1 MTDFV
6 RIQSDYSPDTYLT
19 IAMSEDGDIALKIY
33 GDDEMRITTSG
44 SRFHGK
50 DLVKILDAFQNVM
63 RVIDEVQNNDLMKEG
78 NKDGRN

>member
-6 RIQSDYSPDTYLT
+6 TIQSDYSPDTYLT

-50 DLVKILDAFQNVM
+50 NLAKVLNAFQNVM
-63 RVIDEVQNNDLMKEG
+63 RVIDEVQKKEQER
-78 NKDGRN
+78 DY

>member
-1 MTDFV
+1 MIDFV

-50 DLVKILDAFQNVM
+50 NLVKVLNAFQNVM
-63 RVIDEVQNNDLMKEG
+63 RVIVEVQKNEQE
-78 NKDGRN
+78 RVY

>member
-19 IAMSEDGDIALKIY
+19 IAMSEDGDIALKIH
-33 GDDEMRITTSG
+33 GDDEMRIATSG

-50 DLVKILDAFQNVM
+50 DLVKILNAFRNVM
-63 RVIDEVQNNDLMKEG
+63 DVIDEVQK
-78 NKDGRN
+78 KDRNGVR

>member
-6 RIQSDYSPDTYLT
+6 RIQSDYSSDTYLT

-33 GDDEMRITTSG
+33 GDDEMRIAASG

-50 DLVKILDAFQNVM
+50 NLAKILDAFQNVI
-63 RVIDEVQNNDLMKEG
+63 RVIDEVQKNQQERDY
-78 NKDGRN
+78 

>member
-6 RIQSDYSPDTYLT
+6 RIQSDYSPETYLT

-33 GDDEMRITTSG
+33 GDGEMRISTSG

-50 DLVKILDAFQNVM
+50 DLVKVLNAFQNVM
-63 RVIDEVQNNDLMKEG
+63 RVIDEVQGKQQG
-78 NKDGRN
+78 QVY